1 MWGSSGRSG
10 AGPDGFV
17 GVSPLCYDMFRHTL
31 MNYYCYFTGLP
42 TPVLCINSIVLSI
55 SY

>member
-17 GVSPLCYDMFRHTL
+17 GVCPL
-31 MNYYCYFTGLP
+31 YYGAMTYA
-42 TPVLCINSIVLSI
+42 
-55 SY
+55 